1 MTNCPQCG
9 AKLADST
16 AECPR
21 CGVIFKG
28 TGVSAPYPRATA
40 AGAPPVR
47 GPVYPARPVGTG
59 KYLLWWIIALFSNAE
74 LVCFTLSIVF
84 AFTSADRNR
93 ANFFRAVLLFK
104 MAVLLLGMLAVVV
117 LVLSGFSFTDLL
129 NRIDFGLIRELLNE
143 VI

>member
-9 AKLADST
+9 ATLEDGA

-21 CGVIFKG
+21 CGATLKEIGAK
-28 TGVSAPYPRATA
+28 PCYPHSA
-40 AGAPPVR
+40 AGAPPAR
-47 GPVYPARPVGTG
+47 GQVYPSRPVSVG

-74 LVCFTLSIVF
+74 LVCFTLSVVF
-84 AFTSADRNR
+84 AFTSTDKNR

-117 LVLSGFSFTDLL
+117 LVLAGFSFTVLL
-129 NRIDFGLIRELLNE
+129 NRIDFDLLRELLNE
-143 VI
+143 VV

>member
-9 AKLADST
+9 ATLEDGA

-21 CGVIFKG
+21 CGATLKE
-28 TGVSAPYPRATA
+28 TGAKPYYPHSA
-40 AGAPPVR
+40 AGAPPARV
-47 GPVYPARPVGTG
+47 PVYPSRPVSVG

-74 LVCFTLSIVF
+74 LVCFTLSVVF
-84 AFTSADRNR
+84 AFTSTDKNR

-117 LVLSGFSFTDLL
+117 LVLAGFSFTDLL
-129 NRIDFGLIRELLNE
+129 NRIDFDLLRELLNE
-143 VI
+143 VV

>member
-9 AKLADST
+9 ATLEDGA

-21 CGVIFKG
+21 CGATLKE
-28 TGVSAPYPRATA
+28 TGAKPCYPHSA
-40 AGAPPVR
+40 AGAPPAR
-47 GPVYPARPVGTG
+47 GPVYPSRPVSVG

-74 LVCFTLSIVF
+74 LVCFTLSVVF
-84 AFTSADRNR
+84 AFTSTDKNR

-117 LVLSGFSFTDLL
+117 LVLAGFSFTDLL
-129 NRIDFGLIRELLNE
+129 NRIDFDLLRELLNE
-143 VI
+143 VV